1 MLFKSFS
8 VADIDEAIRYTYEML
23 QKDEFGD
30 SYYME
35 FFDDECRS
43 QINTDG
49 DAECYVRAV
58 RSIG

>member
-1 MLFKSFS
+1 MFENRDSTDGYS
-8 VADIDEAIRYTYEML
+8 NVSYWSST
-23 QKDEFGD
+23 KDEFVD

-35 FFDDECRS
+35 FFDDECRC